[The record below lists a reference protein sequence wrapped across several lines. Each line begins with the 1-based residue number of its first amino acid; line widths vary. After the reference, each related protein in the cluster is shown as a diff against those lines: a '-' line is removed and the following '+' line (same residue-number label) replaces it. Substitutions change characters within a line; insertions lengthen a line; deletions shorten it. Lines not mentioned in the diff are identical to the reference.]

1 MIANTIPPGSIGQR
15 APEIPLDPDV
25 LRVLGTREIESRRSS
40 PSDSEAATSERVH
53 VELLSTWSV
62 LTEAPRRAEP
72 SFETVCGERGV
83 TAMKLTD

>member
-15 APEIPLDPDV
+15 APEITLDPDV

-53 VELLSTWSV
+53 M
-62 LTEAPRRAEP
+62 
-72 SFETVCGERGV
+72 F
-83 TAMKLTD
+83 M